1 MKIDESLAI
10 YLHIPFCTT
19 KCTYCAFNTY
29 TNLQQL
35 IPQFVESLI
44 KEIVIVGASNPYRDV
59 SSIYFGGGTPSL
71 LSPLE
76 LDSIL
81 DALYMNFPIKKSC
94 EISFEANP
102 NDLNLGYLRQLRA
115 FGINRLSIGMQSAN
129 PHELK
134 LFDRRHDVSEVEG
147 AFDCARQAG
156 FENVNLDLI
165 YGLPAQ
171 KVDDW
176 RHSLEYALL
185 LKPEHISLYALG
197 LEDGTPLKNW
207 VENGALASP
216 DDDLAADMYDLATTQ
231 MAERG
236 YTQYEISNWSKPGYA
251 CQHNMQYWRNLPYIG
266 LGPGAHGFAGQ
277 KRYSTI
283 LSPQRYIKRL
293 HDNSETFE
301 FPENPVIANL
311 VLIDREAEIAETVIT
326 GLRLLD
332 EGIIRKTFFNRFG
345 VDMADYYGD
354 RLTKFVEHKLMTIDS
369 ESIKITPQGRLLSN
383 LIFRELV

>member
-10 YLHIPFCTT
+10 YLHIPFCAT

-44 KEIVIVGASNPYRDV
+44 KEIAIVGESNPYRDV
-59 SSIYFGGGTPSL
+59 ISIYFGGGTPSL

-81 DALYMNFPIKKSC
+81 DALYVNFPVKKSC

-102 NDLNLGYLRQLRA
+102 NDLNLPYLRQLRA
-115 FGINRLSIGMQSAN
+115 FGVNRLSIGMQSAN

-134 LFDRRHDVSEVEG
+134 LFDRRHDVSEVKG
-147 AFDCARQAG
+147 AFNGARKAG
-156 FENVNLDLI
+156 FESINLDLI
-165 YGLPAQ
+165 YGLPSQ
-171 KVDDW
+171 TLGDW
-176 RHSLEYALL
+176 RRSLQYALNL
-185 LKPEHISLYALG
+185 QPEHISLYALG

-207 VENGALASP
+207 VERGTLASP

-231 MAERG
+231 MADHG
-236 YTQYEISNWSKPGYA
+236 FGQYEISNWAKQGYD
-251 CQHNMQYWRNLPYIG
+251 CQHNLQYWRNLPYVG

-293 HDNSETFE
+293 QGMSENFV
-301 FPENPVIANL
+301 FPETPVTAEIVA
-311 VLIDREAEIAETVIT
+311 IDREDEISETVIT
-326 GLRLLD
+326 GLRLLE
-332 EGIIRKTFFNRFG
+332 EGISRETFLNRFG
-345 VDMADYYGD
+345 VDMTDYYGE
-354 RLTKFVEHKLMTIDS
+354 RLTKFVDHQLMTIDS
-369 ESIKITPQGRLLSN
+369 ESIKITREGRLLSN